1 MIRSL
6 YRACWTALL
15 ALLFS
20 LPFCQPAAA
29 QEFPSKALRVVV
41 PWPAGGLVDVA
52 ARLVGVRLQAALG
65 QAVVIDNKVG
75 AGGVIGAD
83 LVAKA
88 PADGH
93 TLVFTTSALTINAAL
108 RATLGRL
115 GRRRAAD
122 FSAAHLAARHRRWWA
137 GLLRGAR

>member
-6 YRACWTALL
+6 YRACSTAML

-20 LPFCQPAAA
+20 LPFCQLAAA

-65 QAVVIDNKVG
+65 QAVVVDNKVG

-83 LVAKA
+83 LVAKS

-93 TLVFTTSALTINAAL
+93 TLVFTTSALAINAAL
-108 RATLGRL
+108 RAKLPFDVVKDFDPVAL
-115 GRRRAAD
+115 VAYAPSVWWSARRPA
-122 FSAAHLAARHRRWWA
+122 
-137 GLLRGAR
+137 